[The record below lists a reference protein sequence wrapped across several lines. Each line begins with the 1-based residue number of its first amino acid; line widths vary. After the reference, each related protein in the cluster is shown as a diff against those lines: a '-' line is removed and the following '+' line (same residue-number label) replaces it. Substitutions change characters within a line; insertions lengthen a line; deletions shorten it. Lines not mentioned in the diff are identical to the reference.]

1 MQNKFFRGI
10 TTGAMLGFAASMLVV
25 PQLDRNTKKR
35 LKRTARIVRS
45 TAEDAYCNMKDW
57 MR

>member
-1 MQNKFFRGI
+1 MQSRFFRGM

-25 PQLDRNTKKR
+25 PQLDRGTKKK

-45 TAEDAYCNMKDW
+45 TAGDAYCNMKDW